1 MLEFVIAQAKNFE
14 ADGIRGIIVPDDPK
28 TPNLAM
34 WYQRHGFEV
43 DGNQI
48 YQRM

>member
-1 MLEFVIAQAKNFE
+1 MLEFVIAQAKNLE
-14 ADGIRGIIVPDDPK
+14 VDGIWGLIVPDDPN
-28 TPNLAM
+28 TPNLAI

-48 YQRM
+48 YRSM